1 MAVTAGILAPAK
13 HNKIKLQRVEGTMFN
28 WKIRYAQEIFGLT
41 LAIGT
46 LLALASVIP
55 A

>member
-1 MAVTAGILAPAK
+1 
-13 HNKIKLQRVEGTMFN
+13 MFN
-28 WKIRYAQEIFGLT
+28 WTGREYAQEIFGLT

-46 LLALASVIP
+46 LLALANLIP

>member
-1 MAVTAGILAPAK
+1 M
-13 HNKIKLQRVEGTMFN
+13 EGTMFN
-28 WKIRYAQEIFGLT
+28 WKIRECVQEIFAVT
-41 LAIGT
+41 LAVGT

>member
-1 MAVTAGILAPAK
+1 
-13 HNKIKLQRVEGTMFN
+13 MFN
-28 WKIRYAQEIFGLT
+28 WKVRNYAQEIFGLT
-41 LAIGT
+41 LAIGA